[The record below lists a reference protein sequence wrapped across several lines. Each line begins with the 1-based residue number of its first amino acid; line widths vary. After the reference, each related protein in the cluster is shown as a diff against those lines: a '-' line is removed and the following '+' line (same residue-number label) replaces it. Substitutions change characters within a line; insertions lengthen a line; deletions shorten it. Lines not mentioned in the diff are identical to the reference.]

1 MYIPKFFHPD
11 PTVRRQSGLLKPEIN
26 HSKILGSSLTM
37 PYYFDIAD
45 NKDFTLSPTWFD
57 NKFLMLQNEYRQ
69 TEENYDFL
77 TDFGYVRNYKS
88 SSTNA
93 KKNLGHFFAKFNYD
107 LNFKEFISSN
117 LNLKISK
124 VNNDSYLKIFEN
136 YITKSQVKPD
146 DTNVLNNSIKLNLN
160 HEKYNFNTGF
170 EVYEKLD
177 VKKSDRFQY
186 ILPYYDFDKIIS
198 NNFFNGTLNL
208 NSNGYNDLNNTN
220 ILESIV
226 TNNLNY
232 KGKDLI
238 SDLGIKNNFNIYTK
252 NFNSVGRNS
261 SKYKSTIQS
270 EVINLYNATISY
282 PLIKI
287 NDKSSSYL
295 LPKFSFN
302 FNPSD
307 MKDHSASIKKMDVE
321 SLFNTNRLGLTDS
334 FESGESLTLGFDF
347 RKENNLDDINK
358 YFELKVAT
366 VLRAQEEK
374 FIPKTSTLNKKN
386 SNIFGSLDTKI
397 SKNINFKYNFA
408 IDNDLSTF
416 ENNNLDLNFSINNLV
431 TTFSFIEENGEMGD
445 TNVFANSIGYK
456 IDENNFISF
465 KTRRNRKINLT
476 EYYDLVYEYKNDC
489 LTAAV
494 KYKKTYY
501 QDADVKPEE
510 NLLFTIT
517 LFPLTTYE
525 YSAEDLLN
533 E

>member
-11 PTVRRQSGLLKPEIN
+11 PTVNRQSGLLKPGLN

-45 NKDFTLSPTWFD
+45 NKDFTIAPTWFD
-57 NKFLMLQNEYRQ
+57 NKILMIQNEYRQ
-69 TEENYDFL
+69 TEEKYNL
-77 TDFGYVRNYKS
+77 LSDFGYVRNYKS
-88 SSTNA
+88 SSNKT
-93 KKNLGHFFAKFNYD
+93 KKNLAHFFTKINYD
-107 LNFKEFISSN
+107 LNFETFVSSD
-117 LNLKISK
+117 LNLTINK

-136 YITKSQVKPD
+136 HITNSQVKPD
-146 DTNVLNNSIKLNLN
+146 DLNVLNNSIKLNLN
-160 HEKYNFNTGF
+160 HEKYDFNTGF
-170 EVYEKLD
+170 EIYEKLD

-186 ILPYYDFDKIIS
+186 ILPYYDFDKVIPG
-198 NNFFNGTLNL
+198 NFFNGTLGL

-220 ILESIV
+220 ILESTI

-232 KGKDLI
+232 KSKDFI
-238 SDLGIKNNFNIYTK
+238 TNLGLKNNFNIHAK

-261 SKYKSTIQS
+261 SKYKSTLQS

-282 PLIKI
+282 PLTKI
-287 NDKSSSYL
+287 DNNNSSYL
-295 LPKFSFN
+295 IPKFSFN

-307 MKDHSASIKKMDVE
+307 MKDHSSSIKKMDAG
-321 SLFNTNRLGLTDS
+321 SLFNANRLGLTDS
-334 FESGESLTLGFDF
+334 FEAGESLTLGLDF
-347 RKENNLDDINK
+347 RKESNLDEINK

-366 VLRAQEEK
+366 VMRTQEEK

-386 SNIFGSLDTKI
+386 SNIFGSIDTKI
-397 SKNINFKYNFA
+397 SKNLKFIYNFA
-408 IDNDLSTF
+408 VDNDLSTF
-416 ENNNLDLNFSINNLV
+416 ENNDLEMNISLNNLV
-431 TTFSFIEENGEMGD
+431 TTFSFIEENGEMGN
-445 TNVFANSIGYK
+445 TNVFASSIGYK
-456 IDENNFISF
+456 IDDNNLISF

-489 LTAAV
+489 LAAAI

-501 QDADVKPEE
+501 QDTDIKPEE

-525 YSAEDLLN
+525 YSAADLLN
-533 E
+533 D